1 MRYYAEKNWRLNWQ
15 RDSELERTHYCK
27 ECSQEVCTEYLTDTT
42 YCHTCAEPSDW
53 LGSAECPECD
63 GRGRIPLSGEKVTE
77 YKDSRSMITH
87 DGKFLCG
94 DCAFPEPRY
103 YDGHYTALVLND
115 GHNPD
120 LDEELQRP
128 VRNSVQPLT
137 LLEASKRVGRRNG
150 YMTSVAIL
158 EDLSKGGV
166 TP

>member
-1 MRYYAEKNWRLNWQ
+1 MRYYAEKNWRLDWQ

-27 ECSQEVCTEYLTDTT
+27 CCAQEVCTEHLTDVIA
-42 YCHTCAEPSDW
+42 CECGGH
-53 LGSAECPECD
+53 AECLECN
-63 GRGRIPLSGEKVTE
+63 GPGWIPLSGATVTV

-87 DGKFLCG
+87 DDKFLCG

-103 YDGHYTALVLND
+103 FPGYYTALVIND
-115 GHNPD
+115 GHHPA

-158 EDLSKGGV
+158 EDFSKGGV

>member
-1 MRYYAEKNWRLNWQ
+1 MTDVIA
-15 RDSELERTHYCK
+15 C
-27 ECSQEVCTEYLTDTT
+27 ECGG
-42 YCHTCAEPSDW
+42 H
-53 LGSAECPECD
+53 AECLECN
-63 GRGRIPLSGEKVTE
+63 GPGWIPLSGATVTV

-87 DGKFLCG
+87 DDKFLCG

-103 YDGHYTALVLND
+103 FHGYYTALVLND
-115 GHNPD
+115 GHSPD

-158 EDLSKGGV
+158 EDFSKGGV

>member
-1 MRYYAEKNWRLNWQ
+1 
-15 RDSELERTHYCK
+15 
-27 ECSQEVCTEYLTDTT
+27 
-42 YCHTCAEPSDW
+42 
-53 LGSAECPECD
+53 
-63 GRGRIPLSGEKVTE
+63 
-77 YKDSRSMITH
+77 MITH